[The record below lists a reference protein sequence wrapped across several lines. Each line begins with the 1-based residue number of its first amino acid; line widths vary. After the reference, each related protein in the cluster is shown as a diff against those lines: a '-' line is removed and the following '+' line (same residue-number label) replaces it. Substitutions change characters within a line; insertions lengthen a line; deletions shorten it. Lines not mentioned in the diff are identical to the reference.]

1 MSLIKRKAL
10 KFTTFKNEDQARE
23 YSNKTA
29 KKLEKINKSFISVI
43 KRMGIS
49 SGRVLDI
56 GTGSGTLAISLCKEF
71 SDINAVGID
80 ISKLILTFAREN
92 AEKKNLASRIAFI
105 ESNAEDLPFENESF
119 DLVVSSNT
127 LHLIDNPKKMF
138 NEIDRVLKN
147 KGKFFIS
154 DFKRNIFG
162 LFSSHIRASYT
173 PKEIKEILKESNL
186 ENWTVKNYFFWISIL
201 RN

>member
-186 ENWTVKNYFFWISIL
+186 ENWTVKNYFFWITL
-201 RN
+201 WPP